1 MRQYLGLDVAP
12 LRIGWAVVSENAG
25 VIKPIAHG
33 THLFD
38 KKEWIVPS
46 MRAEAMEDLHDA
58 HKIEPAGIGME
69 AVYVG
74 INKLGSIRAAMALG
88 QIESICDYE
97 WPDAEQKVLTAT
109 QWRKVCGIPQGGK
122 PPVLAWAEAYTGET
136 IDSQDDADALAIAYA
151 TAMWFT
157 TEHE

>member
-1 MRQYLGLDVAP
+1 
-12 LRIGWAVVSENAG
+12 
-25 VIKPIAHG
+25 
-33 THLFD
+33 
-38 KKEWIVPS
+38 

-58 HKIEPAGIGME
+58 HKIEPNGIGME

-122 PPVLAWAEAYTGET
+122 VPVMEWAEAYTGET

>member
-58 HKIEPAGIGME
+58 HKIEPVGIGME

-74 INKLGSIRAAMALG
+74 INKLGSVSVLLWRWVRLKASAITSGLMLSRR
-88 QIESICDYE
+88 
-97 WPDAEQKVLTAT
+97 VLTAT
-109 QWRKVCGIPQGGK
+109 QWRKVCGIPSGWQGAGDG
-122 PPVLAWAEAYTGET
+122 VG
-136 IDSQDDADALAIAYA
+136 
-151 TAMWFT
+151 
-157 TEHE
+157 

>member
-38 KKEWIVPS
+38 KKEWIVPA

-58 HKIEPAGIGME
+58 HKIEPIGIGMCRVCWHQQ
-69 AVYVG
+69 AGQHSCCYGVG
-74 INKLGSIRAAMALG
+74 T
-88 QIESICDYE
+88 D
-97 WPDAEQKVLTAT
+97 
-109 QWRKVCGIPQGGK
+109 
-122 PPVLAWAEAYTGET
+122 
-136 IDSQDDADALAIAYA
+136 
-151 TAMWFT
+151 
-157 TEHE
+157 